1 MFGLIKKNIYGI
13 VHASNHTKCV
23 SLSNQTCMTLP
34 TVINLHLNEYSQDFH
49 YYSFVVK
56 LDRFV
61 GSCNTLN
68 DLSNKVCI
76 SNKAEDLKV
85 SMFYMIKGI
94 NKSKIKHISC
104 KYKGKFDGKKYN
116 SDQWW
121 NNEKCRCEC
130 KKYHVC
136 EKDYIWNPSACSCEN
151 RKYLASIMDN
161 SAITCGEIIE
171 SYDEEINFNE
181 KKATCKTKNFYIL
194 LALLS
199 IAIAL
204 LIAVSI
210 YYYLIKYRAK
220 QKHLLPFH
228 DTNNELREVLY

>member
-94 NKSKIKHISC
+94 NKSKIYHANIKVNLMEKNIIQINGGIMRNVDVSV
-104 KYKGKFDGKKYN
+104 KNIMYVKK
-116 SDQWW
+116 
-121 NNEKCRCEC
+121 
-130 KKYHVC
+130 
-136 EKDYIWNPSACSCEN
+136 
-151 RKYLASIMDN
+151 
-161 SAITCGEIIE
+161 II
-171 SYDEEINFNE
+171 FG
-181 KKATCKTKNFYIL
+181 IL
-194 LALLS
+194 LH
-199 IAIAL
+199 
-204 LIAVSI
+204 AVVKI
-210 YYYLIKYRAK
+210 ENI
-220 QKHLLPFH
+220 
-228 DTNNELREVLY
+228 